1 MLYVVSYN
9 FIYKVDIIFDFL
21 LYIRI
26 FFFEELYLI
35 NVYDVEFLKL
45 EKGKNKLRFILGY
58 IIIKILKK

>member
-45 EKGKNKLRFILGY
+45 EKGKNKLKFILGY

>member
-21 LYIRI
+21 LYIKI
-26 FFFEELYLI
+26 FVFEELYLI

-45 EKGKNKLRFILGY
+45 EKGKNKLKFILGY